1 MGFADWFKKEK
12 FVLPP
17 EEFQENFVREI
28 EERLKTAKG
37 SEKTKLTYMLANQLM
52 FLNQIKSKKK
62 PKRPVKM
69 NNKGK
74 WVWVEDE

>member
-1 MGFADWFKKEK
+1 MTFRDWFKREK
-12 FVLPP
+12 FVLPS
-17 EEFQENFVREI
+17 EEVQEKFVREI

-52 FLNQIKSKKK
+52 FLNQIKNKKK
-62 PKRPVKM
+62 PKKPVKM

-74 WVWVEDE
+74 WVWVEDG